1 MVSILPSDCWD
12 RQIRRRP
19 KNSLNRVVNHHR
31 GYRRGALYDILLRV
45 PREILPAATLKP
57 VVSALNPGIPP
68 VLLLFYQE
76 AWGGPTGAS
85 LLSRLR

>member
-1 MVSILPSDCWD
+1 MTLFYLFPGNLPCCHS
-12 RQIRRRP
+12 QTP
-19 KNSLNRVVNHHR
+19 K
-31 GYRRGALYDILLRV
+31 
-45 PREILPAATLKP
+45 
-57 VVSALNPGIPP
+57 VSAANAGFPP

>member
-1 MVSILPSDCWD
+1 MTLCCLFPGKSFRLPLPNPWVS
-12 RQIRRRP
+12 
-19 KNSLNRVVNHHR
+19 
-31 GYRRGALYDILLRV
+31 V
-45 PREILPAATLKP
+45 PNA
-57 VVSALNPGIPP
+57 GFPP